1 MRATFADMNWKV
13 LAGVLLVLYVT
24 VTTTKEIR
32 DTASNIQHG
41 LSVAKELGDFIVA
54 KNFNNVIGKLAT
66 AVTPYLGIVGPF
78 VSFIMGFFG
87 QSESAELKS
96 IKRLYKEVDNRFDKY
111 DLEFNEVKNL
121 IDWSK
126 ISVQYSDIEQYIN
139 VVNRDFE
146 NIYTFST
153 GAVKIVTSTFVD
165 NFEAVYKNSGLKLY
179 DGIMNE
185 GRLFGGGLFTNVVK
199 QTKYNRGKSQT
210 FMLGLLKLLMKAAKL
225 ELAYHQL
232 KGHTAAL
239 HDYQNVWS
247 TRFSHIRSKMM
258 SIDSSIVSHH
268 HT

>member
-13 LAGVLLVLYVT
+13 LAGVLLVLYVS

-32 DTASNIQHG
+32 DTASNIQNG

-78 VSFIMGFFG
+78 VSFIMGFLG

-96 IKRLYKEVDNRFDKY
+96 IKRLYKEVDNRFDKV
-111 DLEFNEVKNL
+111 DLEFDEVKYL
-121 IDWSK
+121 FDWSK
-126 ISVQYSDIEQYIN
+126 IEQYSSAEQNIN
-139 VVNRDFE
+139 AVNTDLE
-146 NIYTFST
+146 YIYTFST
-153 GAVKIVTSTFVD
+153 GVLKTVTSTFVD
-165 NFEAVYKNSGLKLY
+165 NFNTVYQDSGTILY

-185 GRLFGGGLFTNVVK
+185 GQVFGDGLFSAVVK

-225 ELAYHQL
+225 ELTYHQL

-239 HDYQNVWS
+239 HDYQNLWS
-247 TRFSHIRSKMM
+247 TRFTHIRSKMM
-258 SIDSSIVSHH
+258 STDNYIVNHH